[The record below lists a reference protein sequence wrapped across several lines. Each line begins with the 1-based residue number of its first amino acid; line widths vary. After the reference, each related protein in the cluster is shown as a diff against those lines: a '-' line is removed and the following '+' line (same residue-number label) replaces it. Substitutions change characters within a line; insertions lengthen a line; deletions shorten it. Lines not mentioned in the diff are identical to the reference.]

1 MKGKKILSL
10 LLAAAMG
17 ISVLTGCGS
26 SIDGKKA
33 GATLDGE
40 EISLGFMNFM
50 ARYQQAIYDGQFSGM
65 FGTGMWSQDLFGEGT
80 DMETSVK
87 KNVADNIET
96 LYLLENHMKD
106 YNVEITEEELAKMDE
121 AAGKFL
127 EDNSEKAIKQMG
139 ATQEYVKEMLRL
151 NTIQTKMRK
160 AMDAEVDTEVSD
172 EEAAQKTIS
181 YVKVNNKSTTDE
193 EGNSKDYT
201 EEEKENLK
209 KEVETF
215 AASAGED
222 FKTAAETAGY
232 TVSEAS
238 YGADDDSLEKVLTEA
253 ADKLKDGELT
263 GVITGE
269 DAFYVARMDSTFDEE
284 ATEKKKEEIVTE
296 RKNEHYQEMCDK
308 YKESAKFELN
318 EKEWAKVKFDDLF
331 TIKQEETQEPETENT
346 EDNAENPE
354 SGDSAENGDAGD
366 NAENPESGDNAEN
379 GDAEDNAE
387 NPESGDNQ
395 ENTDNQ

>member
-17 ISVLTGCGS
+17 ISALTGCGS

-139 ATQEYVKEMLRL
+139 AT
-151 NTIQTKMRK
+151 
-160 AMDAEVDTEVSD
+160 A
-172 EEAAQKTIS
+172 
-181 YVKVNNKSTTDE
+181 
-193 EGNSKDYT
+193 
-201 EEEKENLK
+201 
-209 KEVETF
+209 
-215 AASAGED
+215 
-222 FKTAAETAGY
+222 
-232 TVSEAS
+232 
-238 YGADDDSLEKVLTEA
+238 
-253 ADKLKDGELT
+253 
-263 GVITGE
+263 
-269 DAFYVARMDSTFDEE
+269 
-284 ATEKKKEEIVTE
+284 
-296 RKNEHYQEMCDK
+296 
-308 YKESAKFELN
+308 
-318 EKEWAKVKFDDLF
+318 
-331 TIKQEETQEPETENT
+331 
-346 EDNAENPE
+346 
-354 SGDSAENGDAGD
+354 
-366 NAENPESGDNAEN
+366 
-379 GDAEDNAE
+379 
-387 NPESGDNQ
+387 
-395 ENTDNQ
+395 